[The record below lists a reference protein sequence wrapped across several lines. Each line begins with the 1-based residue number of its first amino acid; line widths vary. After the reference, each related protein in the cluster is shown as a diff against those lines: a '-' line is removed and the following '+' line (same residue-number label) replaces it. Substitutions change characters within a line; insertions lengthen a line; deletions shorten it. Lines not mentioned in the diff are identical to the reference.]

1 MEEEKEKE
9 NPSADGKKELEE
21 CKKQKEDY
29 LAGWKRE
36 RADFLNFKRNESER
50 IQKAIQSSEGDIL
63 KTFLPII
70 DNMHLLE
77 KHIPKDADESWLK
90 GFKNIQNQVAN
101 FLEMSEIKEI
111 DCINKEFDP
120 NLHEAVEIVAG
131 EQENPT
137 VVEEVQKGY
146 IMNERVIRPAKVKVA
161 HKLNK

>member
-9 NPSADGKKELEE
+9 NLSVDGKKELEE
-21 CKKQKEDY
+21 CQKQKEDY

-36 RADFLNFKRNESER
+36 RADFLNFKRDESER

-77 KHIPKDADESWLK
+77 KHIPKDADDSWLK
-90 GFKNIQNQVAN
+90 GFKNIQEQIKR
-101 FLEMSEIKEI
+101 FFEMSEIKEI

-120 NLHEAVEIVAG
+120 NLHEAVEIIPG

-137 VVEEVQKGY
+137 IVEEVQKGY

-161 HKLNK
+161 NKIIK

>member
-1 MEEEKEKE
+1 MEEEKDKE
-9 NPSADGKKELEE
+9 NPSVDGKKELEE
-21 CKKQKEDY
+21 CEKQKEDY

-36 RADFLNFKRNESER
+36 RADFLNFKRDESER
-50 IQKAIQSSEGDIL
+50 IQRIVQSSESDIL

-77 KHIPKDADESWLK
+77 KHIPKDADDSWLK
-90 GFKNIQNQVAN
+90 GFKNIQEQIAK
-101 FLEMSEIKEI
+101 FLEKSEIKEI

-120 NLHEAVEIVAG
+120 NLHEAVEVIAG

-146 IMNERVIRPAKVKVA
+146 IMKGKVLRPAKVKVA
-161 HKLNK
+161 NKLTK